1 MVTGEKMPLLLRQ
14 NFKTSQVME
23 HTEFKYGKYTGMS
36 VEMQTQEQRNMCIL
50 HGKALLNEDESR
62 LTFVQNAPRGKR
74 SVEIA
79 RSLHSRIVRRPDG
92 CYTLTFR
99 FDAGERMIRPALISE
114 IRNMV
119 NAAQADSI
127 NFKKQTR

>member
-1 MVTGEKMPLLLRQ
+1 MPLFLQRISNQ
-14 NFKTSQVME
+14 THTVME
-23 HTEFKYGKYTGMS
+23 NIDFKYGKYTDMS
-36 VEMQTQEQRNMCIL
+36 VEMQAQERRNMCIL
-50 HGKALLNEDESR
+50 HGKALLNEDECR
-62 LTFVQNAPRGKR
+62 LTFVQNPPRGQR

-79 RSLHSRIVRRPDG
+79 RTLHSRIVRRPDG

-99 FDAGERMIRPALISE
+99 FDAGERMIRMALISE

-127 NFKKQTR
+127 NLKKQTR